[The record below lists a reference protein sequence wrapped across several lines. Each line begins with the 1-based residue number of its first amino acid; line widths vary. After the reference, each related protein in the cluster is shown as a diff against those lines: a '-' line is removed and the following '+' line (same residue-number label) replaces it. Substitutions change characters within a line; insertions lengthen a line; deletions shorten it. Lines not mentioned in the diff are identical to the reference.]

1 MLLSSR
7 TDGSFR
13 AAAVTGTKTA
23 PHGALRLLPA
33 LILVLSAMPLA
44 AETPD
49 VRARIVAPESLAS
62 GHSAG
67 LLLEVVVGPGWHVQS
82 HSPSRS
88 ELVPTDVI
96 VTTSAGSVDAVRY
109 PDGEERTFPF
119 SDRPLRVYEG
129 VTRFP
134 FVLSI
139 PDDAA
144 GKVAVTATVTYQAC
158 NDRQCFLPARI
169 TTRTEL
175 IVSGAPATRP
185 VPLLP
190 PAALPGSPGGSVR
203 VAAASLDALA
213 VEDLEGKRVELE
225 PFRGRV
231 VLLDFWASW
240 CLPCR
245 ESFPFYDRL
254 QKKYY
259 DRGLRIV
266 GLTLEQNEEAIR
278 SFLDSVPAQF
288 PVVRDPS
295 GAAGETFGVVAMPTT
310 FLLDRDGRVAAR
322 FEGSDADVHARL
334 ERSIETLLSGRGLAA
349 GSDVRVSPSLRET
362 GAVKAWQRG
371 YLADPIMNLG
381 GDPLSRL
388 LNEHVHASKEGA
400 AGDGGAAGGGCGCN

>member
-1 MLLSSR
+1 
-7 TDGSFR
+7 
-13 AAAVTGTKTA
+13 VTGVAIGRYSAT
-23 PHGALRLLPA
+23 RFLPA
-33 LILVLSAMPLA
+33 LVLVLFTVPLA

-49 VRARIVAPESLAS
+49 VRARIVAPESVER
-62 GHSAG
+62 GHATG
-67 LLLEVVVGPGWHVQS
+67 LLLEIVIGPGWHVQS
-82 HSPSRS
+82 HSPSKS
-88 ELVPTDVI
+88 ELVATDVV
-96 VTTSAGSVDAVRY
+96 VTTSAGSVGAVQY
-109 PDGEERTFPF
+109 PDGAERSFPF
-119 SDRPLRVYEG
+119 SDGPLRVYEG

-139 PDDAA
+139 PDDAE
-144 GKVAVTATVTYQAC
+144 GKVAVAATVTYQAC
-158 NDRQCFLPARI
+158 NDRQCFLPAKA
-169 TTRTEL
+169 TSRTEL

-190 PAALPGSPGGSVR
+190 PAALPGSPGGSAP
-203 VAAASLDALA
+203 AAASLDALA
-213 VEDLEGKRVELE
+213 VEDLEGKRVALD
-225 PFRGRV
+225 PFRDRV

-245 ESFPFYDRL
+245 ASFPFYDGL
-254 QKKYY
+254 QKKYF
-259 DRGLRIV
+259 DRGLRVI

-322 FEGSDADVHARL
+322 FEGSDAAVHARL
-334 ERSIETLLSGRGLAA
+334 EHSIETLLSGHGLAA
-349 GSDVRVSPSLRET
+349 GSDVRVSSSLRET

-371 YLADPIMNLG
+371 YLADPLMSLG

-388 LNEHVHASKEGA
+388 LNEHIHASKEGA

>member
-1 MLLSSR
+1 MLIPSR
-7 TDGSFR
+7 TDRSESRF
-13 AAAVTGTKTA
+13 A
-23 PHGALRLLPA
+23 PRLLPA
-33 LILVLSAMPLA
+33 LVLVLSAFPLA

-67 LLLEVVVGPGWHVQS
+67 LLLEIVIGPGWHVQS

-88 ELVPTDVI
+88 ELVATDVI
-96 VTTSAGSVDAVRY
+96 VTTSAGSVDAVQY
-109 PDGEERTFPF
+109 PAGAERTFPF

-139 PDDAA
+139 PDVAT
-144 GKVAVTATVTYQAC
+144 GKVAVTATITYQAC

-169 TTRTEL
+169 AARTEL

-190 PAALPGSPGGSVR
+190 PAASPGSPGRSPS
-203 VAAASLDALA
+203 AAASLDTLA
-213 VEDLEGKRVELE
+213 VEDLDGRRVALD
-225 PFRGRV
+225 PFRGQI

-245 ESFPFYDRL
+245 ASFPFYDEL
-254 QKKYY
+254 QKKYF
-259 DRGLRIV
+259 DQGLRII

-288 PVVRDPS
+288 PIVRDPS

-322 FEGSDADVHARL
+322 FEGSDAAVHARL
-334 ERSIETLLSGRGLAA
+334 ESSIAALLSGKSLAA

-388 LNEHVHASKEGA
+388 LNEHIHASKEGA